1 MKTSNK
7 ISKLLDNFETGEK
20 FFKSV
25 EEIDFDL
32 EDIDNKEWF
41 VSFVVGEY
49 CAKNPVKEDML
60 KFFLHYYLGEE
71 NSYKSI
77 SCLSS
82 ILLQS
87 PSVNLN
93 LYKEVE
99 NKIDLFE
106 KSFLAQYEQIPVEIR
121 EYILEK
127 LKENL
132 DDSFIMQSMIMKL
145 EKDLQSSD
153 T

>member
-1 MKTSNK
+1 MKTFNK

-25 EEIDFDL
+25 EEIDFDS
-32 EDIDNKEWF
+32 EDIDSKEWF

-60 KFFLHYYLGEE
+60 KFFLHYYLDEE
-71 NSYKSI
+71 NFSKSI
-77 SCLSS
+77 SCLST
-82 ILLQS
+82 ILLQC

-99 NKIDLFE
+99 NKINHFE
-106 KSFLAQYEQIPVEIR
+106 KIFLAQCEQIPIEIR
-121 EYILEK
+121 EYILEE

-132 DDSFIMQSMIMKL
+132 DDSFTMQSMLMKL
-145 EKDLQSSD
+145 EKDLQLGD

>member
-1 MKTSNK
+1 MKTFNE

-32 EDIDNKEWF
+32 ENIENKEFF

-60 KFFLHYYLGEE
+60 KFFLHYYLDEE
-71 NSYKSI
+71 NSSKSI
-77 SCLSS
+77 SCLSTL
-82 ILLQS
+82 LLQC
-87 PSVNLN
+87 PSANLN

-99 NKIDLFE
+99 NKINRFE
-106 KSFLAQYEQIPVEIR
+106 KSYLSQFELIPVEIK
-121 EYILEK
+121 EYILEE

-132 DDSFIMQSMIMKL
+132 DDGFIMQSMIMKL
-145 EKDLQSSD
+145 EKDLQVSD

>member
-41 VSFVVGEY
+41 VSFAVGEY
-49 CAKNPVKEDML
+49 CAKNGANK
-60 KFFLHYYLGEE
+60 KY
-71 NSYKSI
+71 I
-77 SCLSS
+77 ALSLRPNAS
-82 ILLQS
+82 A
-87 PSVNLN
+87 VT
-93 LYKEVE
+93 
-99 NKIDLFE
+99 FC
-106 KSFLAQYEQIPVEIR
+106 
-121 EYILEK
+121 
-127 LKENL
+127 
-132 DDSFIMQSMIMKL
+132 FIVGYSH
-145 EKDLQSSD
+145 